1 MGRYCAAAPYRA
13 SEKIPVPSEVR
24 RVRLPYYAAPS
35 HVRRNYVLCKLSS
48 SLFDFRGHLSPLLA
62 HPDWEI
68 HKVCPIRSSPRRV
81 KTCTP
86 KIKKGCRWGVFR
98 PFSLIP
104 NGKYIKYVPSGPR
117 LVVSKPAPLKSKRV
131 AGRASFAPSCSPRK
145 GGSNMSCPSGVP
157 GLFVAVVFL
166 RFDQEENT
174 SGGQPKKIHRQNPFF
189 AAQISGQHTQCD
201 PAYADRRQAQA
212 HETR

>member
-1 MGRYCAAAPYRA
+1 M
-13 SEKIPVPSEVR
+13 
-24 RVRLPYYAAPS
+24 
-35 HVRRNYVLCKLSS
+35 
-48 SLFDFRGHLSPLLA
+48 GHLSPLLA

-68 HKVCPIRSSPRRV
+68 HKVCPIRSSPRRVKTCTPKIKKGCRVWASFAPPCSSRMGNTQVCPIRSSPRRV

-117 LVVSKPAPLKSKRV
+117 LVVSKPALLKSKGLQV
-131 AGRASFAPSCSPRK
+131 GRLSSLLVLPEREVFELCPVRSVPAVEPVSPVYLLR
-145 GGSNMSCPSGVP
+145 SY
-157 GLFVAVVFL
+157 FL
-166 RFDQEENT
+166 CLDQDENT
-174 SGGQPKKIHRQNPFF
+174 SGGQPKKIYGERPFF
-189 AAQISGQHTQCD
+189 ATQISGQHTQCD
-201 PAYADRRQAQA
+201 PAYADCCQARA

>member
-68 HKVCPIRSSPRRV
+68 HKVCPVRSSSRRA
-81 KTCTP
+81 
-86 KIKKGCRWGVFR
+86 
-98 PFSLIP
+98 
-104 NGKYIKYVPSGPR
+104 
-117 LVVSKPAPLKSKRV
+117 KPAPLKSKRV

-174 SGGQPKKIHRQNPFF
+174 SGGQPKKIYGERPFF

-201 PAYADRRQAQA
+201 PAYADRARLK
-212 HETR
+212 HMKTR

>member
-86 KIKKGCRWGVFR
+86 KIKKGCRVWGIFR

-104 NGKYIKYVPSGPR
+104 TGKYIKYVPSGPR

-131 AGRASFAPSCSPRK
+131 AGCGASFAPSRSSRL
-145 GGSNMSCPSGVP
+145 G
-157 GLFVAVVFL
+157 
-166 RFDQEENT
+166 NT
-174 SGGQPKKIHRQNPFF
+174 
-189 AAQISGQHTQCD
+189 
-201 PAYADRRQAQA
+201 
-212 HETR
+212 